1 MDFCF
6 LGKDRLLTVSDNLKL
21 YSIEDMSR
29 APPLLACFLFP
40 APMTGLQCFLS
51 MDGVVPSSQ
60 MQMQAKSAMWTSDPE
75 NRLLGLVV
83 SLHDLVFV
91 ISTRIFFDIDLFEGM
106 TEAIPW
112 TLWGPSNSRAFEH
125 HWGGKI
131 DVSGNRV
138 VHSFPAGG
146 MTDTRDPEFKLY
158 MMNFSPSTVER
169 PHGLGRV
176 ITEPSTTTIKI
187 ITRDDRD
194 EELTLTTSLPY
205 VRVASDRKFG
215 PNELVDIWVEKNRI
229 YLHKEKTH
237 PYTVGPSRSSEKS
250 STLIFIQVDDFE
262 VIEF

>member
-29 APPLLACFLFP
+29 APQLLA
-40 APMTGLQCFLS
+40 CFLS

-60 MQMQAKSAMWTSDPE
+60 MQMPAKSAMWTSDPE
-75 NRLLGLVV
+75 NRLLCLVV

-91 ISTRIFFDIDLFEGM
+91 ISTRIFFDVDLFEGM

-112 TLWGPSNSRAFEH
+112 TIWGPSNSRAFEH

-158 MMNFSPSTVER
+158 MMDFSPSTVER
-169 PHGLGRV
+169 PHV
-176 ITEPSTTTIKI
+176 
-187 ITRDDRD
+187 
-194 EELTLTTSLPY
+194 
-205 VRVASDRKFG
+205 
-215 PNELVDIWVEKNRI
+215 
-229 YLHKEKTH
+229 
-237 PYTVGPSRSSEKS
+237 
-250 STLIFIQVDDFE
+250 
-262 VIEF
+262 